1 MASIAQTYFDIY
13 FTEIIVGVLVISIAI
28 LIVSIFYVLYNSSE
42 DKGIKKSIL
51 KNTKTIKRIKYT
63 DQFIKGVDGIDLDL
77 KVNKKSS

>member
-63 DQFIKGVDGIDLDL
+63 DQFIKCVDGIDLDL